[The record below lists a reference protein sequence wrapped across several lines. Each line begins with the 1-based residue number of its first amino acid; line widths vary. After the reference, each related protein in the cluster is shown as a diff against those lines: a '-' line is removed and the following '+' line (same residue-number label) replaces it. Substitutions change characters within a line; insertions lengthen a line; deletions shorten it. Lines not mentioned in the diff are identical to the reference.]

1 MKIQLEKTLA
11 QVSEISGWVNIALA
25 REKAL
30 QSAKKKTPHTPTHQP
45 CQSTFSSIEAAGVW
59 LRLTSAGT
67 QLSTAS
73 PITKRLIRETR
84 TAHARLS
91 FTPRSDDSGEKLGFK

>member
-11 QVSEISGWVNIALA
+11 QVSEISGWVNIALE

-30 QSAKKKTPHTPTHQP
+30 QSAKKNPHTPTHQP
-45 CQSTFSSIEAAGVW
+45 CQSTFSSIAAAGAW

-67 QLSTAS
+67 QLSMAS
-73 PITKRLIRETR
+73 PITKCLIREKR
-84 TAHARLS
+84 NAHACLS